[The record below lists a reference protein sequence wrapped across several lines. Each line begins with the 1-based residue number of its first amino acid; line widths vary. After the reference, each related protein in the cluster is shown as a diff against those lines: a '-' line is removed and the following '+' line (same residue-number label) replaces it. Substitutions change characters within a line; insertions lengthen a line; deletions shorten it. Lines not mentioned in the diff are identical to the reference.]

1 MNNSMSDARQ
11 TAERIEDVALEIVRE
26 RRRTAQEGIEM
37 KTISFFVP
45 GLPKGQPRPR
55 AFARKMG
62 NKFVARV
69 YDSGTAEGWKGAIAA
84 FAKAHLPEIPTE
96 LPVAVAFTFTMP
108 RPKKHFTRKGLRQ
121 DAPDA
126 FTQKPDC
133 DNLAK
138 SALDA
143 LTVIGMWKDDAQV
156 YDLRVI
162 KKYGGQSGAQIT
174 IEF

>member
-1 MNNSMSDARQ
+1 
-11 TAERIEDVALEIVRE
+11 
-26 RRRTAQEGIEM
+26 M

-62 NKFVARV
+62 GKFVARV
-69 YDSGTAEGWKGAIAA
+69 YDSATAEGWKGAIAGC
-84 FAKAHLPEIPTE
+84 AKEYLPEIPTE
-96 LPVAVAFTFTMP
+96 LPVAMQITFSMP
-108 RPKKHFTRKGLRQ
+108 RPKYHFKRSGLRQ

-126 FTQKPDC
+126 YTSKPDS

-138 SALDA
+138 AVMDC
-143 LTVIGMWKDDAQV
+143 LTLVGMWKDDAQV

-162 KKYGGQSGAQIT
+162 KKYGGATGAQIT
-174 IEF
+174 IEY